1 MTSNNETISRLKSS
15 SGEHLNF
22 FRKVS
27 SFIGYWRSHDIWQWH
42 HFPASLQA
50 SNISKS
56 VQSHWLPR
64 GHTKS
69 NIRLSTV
76 YEIKIF
82 KWWVFDSGLS
92 SKRLRNWWS
101 SVWFVKVVHISVTGD
116 TLFEELL
123 VSKPNETKKKKD
135 LLNRKRSLIVVI
147 CYAIN
152 LGVRSFSLPVYT
164 LNAVLMQRFATEVNS
179 FIHLTCALIS
189 YFVFRNGEIRVM
201 NTRIW
206 ISKILSACL

>member
-82 KWWVFDSGLS
+82 KWWLWSFLKAIKKLVIICVVRESRSYICYWRYTIWGTSGIQAE
-92 SKRLRNWWS
+92 RN
-101 SVWFVKVVHISVTGD
+101 
-116 TLFEELL
+116 E
-123 VSKPNETKKKKD
+123 KKKKICWIESVPWSWWYVTPLTLACGHFPSQFTPSMPCLCRD
-135 LLNRKRSLIVVI
+135 LQQRLTVS
-147 CYAIN
+147 
-152 LGVRSFSLPVYT
+152 YT
-164 LNAVLMQRFATEVNS
+164 
-179 FIHLTCALIS
+179 
-189 YFVFRNGEIRVM
+189 
-201 NTRIW
+201 
-206 ISKILSACL
+206 

>member
-123 VSKPNETKKKKD
+123 VSKPNETKKKKICWIESVPWSWWYVTPLTLACGHFPSQFTPSMPCLCID
-135 LLNRKRSLIVVI
+135 LQQRLTVS
-147 CYAIN
+147 
-152 LGVRSFSLPVYT
+152 YT
-164 LNAVLMQRFATEVNS
+164 
-179 FIHLTCALIS
+179 
-189 YFVFRNGEIRVM
+189 
-201 NTRIW
+201 
-206 ISKILSACL
+206 

>member
-15 SGEHLNF
+15 SGEHLIF

-64 GHTKS
+64 GHMKS

-92 SKRLRNWWS
+92 SERLRNWWS

-123 VSKPNETKKKKD
+123 VSKPNETKKKKICWLESVPWSWWYVTPLTLACCHFPSQFTPSMPCLCRD
-135 LLNRKRSLIVVI
+135 LQQRLTVS
-147 CYAIN
+147 
-152 LGVRSFSLPVYT
+152 YT
-164 LNAVLMQRFATEVNS
+164 
-179 FIHLTCALIS
+179 
-189 YFVFRNGEIRVM
+189 
-201 NTRIW
+201 
-206 ISKILSACL
+206 

>member
-1 MTSNNETISRLKSS
+1 MSFRLWSFLKAIKKLVIICVVRESRSY
-15 SGEHLNF
+15 
-22 FRKVS
+22 
-27 SFIGYWRSHDIWQWH
+27 ICYWRYTIWGT
-42 HFPASLQA
+42 SGIQA
-50 SNISKS
+50 
-56 VQSHWLPR
+56 
-64 GHTKS
+64 
-69 NIRLSTV
+69 
-76 YEIKIF
+76 E
-82 KWWVFDSGLS
+82 
-92 SKRLRNWWS
+92 RN
-101 SVWFVKVVHISVTGD
+101 
-116 TLFEELL
+116 E
-123 VSKPNETKKKKD
+123 KKKD

-201 NTRIW
+201 NTLIW